1 MTASPCPVTSAT
13 RRSVLLAFA
22 AAKPDAYV
30 DEPWQGTVVCKVVGK
45 MFVIFGSDDSP
56 SMSVSCG
63 PDAVE
68 WRARYPSSV
77 AVAPYVGR
85 YGWNS
90 VLLDGHVPLEELREL
105 IDASYE
111 RVVAKLPKSKRP
123 SSSR

>member
-1 MTASPCPVTSAT
+1 MTASSRPVTSAT

-22 AAKPDAYV
+22 SAKPDAYV
-30 DEPWQGTVVCKVVGK
+30 DEPWRDAVVCKVVGK
-45 MFVIFGSDDSP
+45 MFVIFSGDDSP

-63 PDAVE
+63 PGAVE

-77 AVAPYVGR
+77 TVARYVGR

-105 IDASYE
+105 IDASYA
-111 RVVAKLPKSKRP
+111 RVVAKLPKSKQP